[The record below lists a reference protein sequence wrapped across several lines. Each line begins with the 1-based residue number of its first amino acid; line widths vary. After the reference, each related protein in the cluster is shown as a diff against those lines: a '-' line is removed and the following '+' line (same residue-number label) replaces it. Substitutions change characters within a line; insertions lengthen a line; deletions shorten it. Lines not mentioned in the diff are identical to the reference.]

1 MCRNIV
7 GYCDLNIHNVNTFEA
22 MGNHTLE
29 AFFALVR
36 AGLFPVRGDGFM
48 VHGQDKRQSRAIESL
63 FRDVDWNEVY
73 QMAQEQS
80 VQGIVLQGIERFK
93 NHNVDLRSATTGD
106 ACQSK
111 NLNFDIPQILLL
123 QWIGEVQ
130 VIEQQNKE
138 MNAFVADLI
147 EKLRQNDIYVLLV
160 KGQGIAQCY
169 EKPLWRCSGDVDL
182 FLDDV
187 NYEKAKILLMPLASE
202 VETESVGSKH
212 LGMTINDWIVEL
224 HGSLRVGLPNKI
236 NRVLDYIKTETF
248 NRGNVRSWMNGQ
260 TEVFLL
266 GKENDIVY
274 VFVHF
279 FNHFYKEGVGL
290 RQLCDWCRLMWTYR
304 DEIDVKKIEGCIQE
318 MGLVSEWKAFYN
330 LASRYLGMPDLDA
343 RLMAKDSRF
352 DKKAD
357 KIMEFIL
364 KAGNMG
370 HNRDMSHFSKYP
382 YLLRKCVSMC
392 RRITDLINHARI
404 FPLDSLRF
412 FPRIMWNGVVSAIRG
427 E

>member
-1 MCRNIV
+1 MGALSNNQKV
-7 GYCDLNIHNVNTFEA
+7 FFELLR
-22 MGNHTLE
+22 T
-29 AFFALVR
+29 
-36 AGLFPVRGDGFM
+36 GLWGDIPVQGEGFR
-48 VHGQDKRQSRAIESL
+48 VFGQAKRQSRAIDSL
-63 FRDVDWNEVY
+63 LSDVDWNEVY
-73 QMAQEQS
+73 QLAQEQS
-80 VQGIVLQGIERFK
+80 VQGLVLQGIEWFK
-93 NHNVDLRSATTGD
+93 NHNLNVLETSGTSERARADLD
-106 ACQSK
+106 
-111 NLNFDIPQILLL
+111 LNIPQILLL

-138 MNAFVADLI
+138 MNAFVAELI
-147 EKLRQNDIYVLLV
+147 EMLRENDADALLV
-160 KGQGIAQCY
+160 KGQGVAQCY

-182 FLDDV
+182 FLSDS
-187 NYEKAKILLMPLASE
+187 NYEIAKRVLVPLASE
-202 VETESVGSKH
+202 VETEYVGSKH
-212 LGMTINDWIVEL
+212 LGMTIGDWIVEL

-236 NRVLDYIKTETF
+236 NRVLDDIKTETF
-248 NRGNVRSWMNGQ
+248 NRGNVRLWLNGRTQ
-260 TEVFLL
+260 VFLL

-290 RQLCDWCRLMWTYR
+290 RQICDWCRLMWMYR
-304 DEIDVKKIEGCIQE
+304 DKIDRKKIESRIKE
-318 MGLVSEWKAFYN
+318 MGLLSEWKAFYA
-330 LASRYLGMPDLDA
+330 LAVFYLGLPFTVDGLLLDGEKELE
-343 RLMAKDSRF
+343 RYRQ
-352 DKKAD
+352 KAD

-382 YLLRKCVSMC
+382 YLIRKCVSMG

-412 FPRIMWNGVVSAIRG
+412 FPRIMFNGVRSAIRG